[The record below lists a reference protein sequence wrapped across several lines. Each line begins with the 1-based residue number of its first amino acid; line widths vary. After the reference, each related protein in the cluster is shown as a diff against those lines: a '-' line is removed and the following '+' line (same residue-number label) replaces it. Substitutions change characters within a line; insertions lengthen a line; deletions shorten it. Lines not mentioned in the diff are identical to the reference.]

1 MDFGRILS
9 KLDHCVET
17 KDFEGAKELLRY
29 WLEDAK
35 ENKNERGQLS
45 LYNESMGLY
54 RKLGEKEMAV
64 NCAKNALSLIPK
76 TGMEDTI
83 TAATTYINSATV
95 YKAFGMAEQGVPLF
109 EKAKVIY
116 ERELKEDDGRLGGL
130 YNNTGLALNDVGRY
144 DDALASYEKALATM
158 AKVPNGNLEAA
169 MTYLNMAD
177 VYDKMR
183 NDPERASDHTAEE
196 WENLITELVE
206 KAEGCLED
214 PSLPHN
220 GYYAFV
226 AEKCAPS
233 FDYYGRFMTKMILT
247 ERVNEIIEKEKSHS

>member
-29 WLEDAK
+29 WLNDAT

-54 RKLGEKEMAV
+54 RKLGEKETAL
-64 NCAKNALSLIPK
+64 NCARNALSLIPK

-83 TAATTYINSATV
+83 TAATTYINAATV

-144 DDALASYEKALATM
+144 DDALFSYEKALATM

-183 NDPERASDHTAEE
+183 NDSERASDHTAEE

-206 KAEGCLED
+206 KAEECLED
-214 PSLPHN
+214 PSLLHN

-226 AEKCAPS
+226 AEKCVPS
-233 FDYYGRFMTKMILT
+233 LEYYGRVMSTVVLKD
-247 ERVNEIIEKEKSHS
+247 RVNEIIEKEKNQ

>member
-95 YKAFGMAEQGVPLF
+95 YKAFGMAERGVPLF

-196 WENLITELVE
+196 WENLITDLLEE
-206 KAEGCLED
+206 AEGGPED
-214 PSLPHN
+214 PNLPHN

-226 AEKCAPS
+226 VEKCAPS